1 MARARARHSDAAC
14 CNNLTA
20 DAAQCVRVIFARWR
34 GDPDRYRALTCR
46 CGCRALGKKNWL
58 GARKPLSQALEID
71 KGCLPVVGA
80 YGKLELVLH
89 DREKAINFLM
99 RAALMSS
106 RVAIQKEL
114 GYLYLL
120 DRAN

>member
-1 MARARARHSDAAC
+1 M
-14 CNNLTA
+14 
-20 DAAQCVRVIFARWR
+20 
-34 GDPDRYRALTCR
+34 
-46 CGCRALGKKNWL
+46 
-58 GARKPLSQALEID
+58 
-71 KGCLPVVGA
+71 GA

>member
-1 MARARARHSDAAC
+1 MRSAVEH
-14 CNNLTA
+14 
-20 DAAQCVRVIFARWR
+20 F
-34 GDPDRYRALTCR
+34 
-46 CGCRALGKKNWL
+46 GKKNWL
-58 GARKPLSQALEID
+58 GARKALSQALEID
-71 KGCLPVVGA
+71 KGSVAAVVA
-80 YGKLELVLH
+80 YGKLDLALH
-89 DREKAINFLM
+89 DREKATDFLM